1 MKHTIYHF
9 FPRCWGNSLHIIFM
23 KIESFIFRLQTAVV
37 PLSGTFL
44 TLTPLLQLHWPLGF
58 PGSQHPPCWRMYSYT
73 EWWAIS
79 PSLAGSSWVISSHLN
94 FLWSSRRL
102 GLLAFLLPAHHFAS
116 FLDFATKLWFMF
128 SLSVIG
134 TDNNRCSLYVYWVVN
149 IQNR

>member
-1 MKHTIYHF
+1 MSTTRLWFIHCICSPPGLCQALGMPVIKVVTIPYSEMLWNKQWVEEDDNHISYCWNC
-9 FPRCWGNSLHIIFM
+9 PR
-23 KIESFIFRLQTAVV
+23 
-37 PLSGTFL
+37 
-44 TLTPLLQLHWPLGF
+44 
-58 PGSQHPPCWRMYSYT
+58 PPQPRMYSYT